1 MFKAVYTKEAPKPI
15 GPYSQAL
22 RIGPW
27 LFCSGQIPLD
37 PQSSKLIGESIEMQ
51 TRQVFE
57 NIKALLQV
65 ENMTFHNVVKT
76 LVFLT
81 NLKDFPKF
89 NQVYELYF
97 ANHKP
102 ARSCVEVSALPKSV
116 KVEMELIA
124 CESGA
129 DLLA

>member
-1 MFKAVYTKEAPKPI
+1 MFKVVYTKEAPKPI

-22 RIGPW
+22 RMGPW

-37 PQSSKLIGESIEMQ
+37 PKNSKLIGDSIEVQ

-57 NIKALLQV
+57 NIKAVLQE

-81 NLKDFPKF
+81 NLKEFSKF

-97 ANHKP
+97 TNHKP
-102 ARSCVEVSALPKSV
+102 ARSCVGVSALPKSV

-129 DLLA
+129 ELLA